1 MDWMNVPFEILPKGP
16 FDELVDIYF
25 FLLPCLAN
33 AENMITSTGKNSD
46 FCKNQLSTQIHQIMV
61 QLHNWWSQCVYRT
74 DLNQPNPTANVLAK
88 NDEPS
93 DIPGNPQHIPLLPH
107 RDMPTAALSGLFD
120 AANVIILRLFSLLS
134 PSAHLYEH
142 RIQQH
147 VRSILL
153 AMDFVTKMPPSV
165 SQRGFIMVAL
175 PFRIAQI
182 WAPCVETD
190 ISSSP
195 QAHTWAKSASTLSSA
210 AKTEFFAHVAA
221 YIHNQSS

>member
-1 MDWMNVPFEILPKGP
+1 MDWINVPFEVLPKGP

-25 FLLPCLAN
+25 SLLPCLAT
-33 AENMITSTGKNSD
+33 ADDMITSPGKNSD
-46 FCKNQLSTQIHQIMV
+46 LHKDQLSTQIHQIIG
-61 QLHNWWSQCVYRT
+61 QLHNWWSRCVSRT
-74 DLNQPNPTANVLAK
+74 DLSQPNPTANILAK
-88 NDEPS
+88 EDESS
-93 DIPGNPQHIPLLPH
+93 DIPGNPHHIPLLPH

-120 AANVIILRLFSLLS
+120 AANVIVFRLLSLVS
-134 PSAHLYEH
+134 PSAHLYEY

-147 VRSILL
+147 VRSILS

-182 WAPCVETD
+182 WAPSVETN

-195 QAHTWAKSASTLSSA
+195 QADTLARSALSSA
-210 AKTEFFAHVAA
+210 ATTEFFAHVAA
-221 YIHNQSS
+221 YIHKQPSR